1 MTLVAQPKCGNAEYL
16 LYLFKLTSSLTLLLS
31 AKHKWFTLV
40 KHWSCALP

>member
-1 MTLVAQPKCGNAEYL
+1 MTLVPQAKRGNGE
-16 LYLFKLTSSLTLLLS
+16 YLFKLTSSLTLLLS

>member
-1 MTLVAQPKCGNAEYL
+1 MTLVPQAKRGNGEYS